1 MSQLIWDAFFIGN
14 PTNFTL
20 LYIVTTLTMFTL
32 ELLLQIQ
39 SYFHGNYCYEFNN
52 IYSLYL
58 YYVLCRDPL
67 VPSVSPS

>member
-20 LYIVTTLTMFTL
+20 LYIVTTLTIFTP

-39 SYFHGNYCYEFNN
+39 SYFHVTIATNLTIFTPYIC
-52 IYSLYL
+52 II
-58 YYVLCRDPL
+58 YYVETR
-67 VPSVSPS
+67 